1 MSSLLWDYL
10 TYNAENGFLEAM
22 VHGKK
27 NGILKVSDYYNL
39 TQCDSL
45 DQGKKYSNFC
55 NIL

>member
-10 TYNAENGFLEAM
+10 TYNTENGLLEAM

-27 NGILKVSDYYNL
+27 NGILKKQDYYNL

-45 DQGKKYSNFC
+45 DQGKKRM
-55 NIL
+55 